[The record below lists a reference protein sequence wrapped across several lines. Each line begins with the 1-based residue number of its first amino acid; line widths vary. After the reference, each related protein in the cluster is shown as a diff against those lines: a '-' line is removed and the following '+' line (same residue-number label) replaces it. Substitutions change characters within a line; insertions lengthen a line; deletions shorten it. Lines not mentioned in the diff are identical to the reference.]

1 MNFKTIIF
9 YLFNVLRHFDM
20 NPKGRDREGYTCGG
34 VNGARENGYTTDIK
48 FHEPGKINTID
59 IMKTSEPYQTR

>member
-1 MNFKTIIF
+1 
-9 YLFNVLRHFDM
+9 M
-20 NPKGRDREGYTCGG
+20 NPKGRDREGYTCEG

-48 FHEPGKINTID
+48 FHEPGKFNTID

>member
-1 MNFKTIIF
+1 
-9 YLFNVLRHFDM
+9 M

-48 FHEPGKINTID
+48 FHEPGKFNTID